1 LELRRLQADWGA
13 FVQSDPSLHPSLEL
27 IDERPCFRLVGQG

>member
-1 LELRRLQADWGA
+1 
-13 FVQSDPSLHPSLEL
+13 VQSDPSLHPSLEL